1 MIKLLIVDDSALMRK
16 QLVNIFNDQ
25 DDVEISA
32 CRNGVEALQEL
43 HEYKPDVITLDINM
57 PEMDGLT
64 CLSKIMNERP
74 SPVIMVSSLTHRGA
88 MATYEALAMGA
99 VDFIA
104 KPDGTMS
111 QKMELV
117 GRELIAKVRS
127 AAMSKVR
134 VHTKLKSEVRRS
146 LQTIRHNKPARHTG
160 TIGVVL
166 IGVSTGGPGTLQEI
180 LPLLSQ
186 QFPWPIV
193 VAQHMPSTFT
203 KSFSERLDTMC
214 NLNVREVTGPT
225 QLEPGNIYIA
235 KGDADIVLGRRP
247 SGVTAGCKPMS
258 SQYNWHPSVELMVI
272 SAMQCYEPSEIIAVQ
287 LTGMGDDGAKPMAE
301 LYTLGGR
308 TIAESEETAI
318 VFGMPKELIA
328 RNGATMVLPAGRI
341 AAQLENWTA

>member
-43 HEYKPDVITLDINM
+43 HEYKPHVITLDINM

-74 SPVIMVSSLTHRGA
+74 TPVIMVSSLTQRGA

-127 AAMSKVR
+127 AATSRVR
-134 VHTKLKSEVRRS
+134 AHIKQKPPVRCGVKTVR
-146 LQTIRHNKPARHTG
+146 NKQARHTG
-160 TIGVVL
+160 AVGVVL

-180 LPLLSQ
+180 LPLLPQ
-186 QFPWPIV
+186 EFPWPIV

-214 NLNVREVTGPT
+214 NLSVREVISPT

-258 SQYNWHPSVELMVI
+258 SQYNWHPSVELMVT
-272 SAMQCYEPSEIIAVQ
+272 SAMQCYEPADIIAVQ
-287 LTGMGDDGAKPMAE
+287 LTGMGDDGAKPMAQLHE
-301 LYTLGGR
+301 LGGR

-328 RNGATMVLPAGRI
+328 RNGATSVLPAGRI